1 MKAGRCSP
9 HHPIP
14 FRVSS
19 LASEKS
25 QPWRTVPFICRDWKR
40 KLLVLRDLCL
50 AAFGKDSGVEGGGV
64 YALLRKAS
72 DLIMPVSS
80 AMGRKGEPS

>member
-1 MKAGRCSP
+1 M
-9 HHPIP
+9 
-14 FRVSS
+14 
-19 LASEKS
+19 
-25 QPWRTVPFICRDWKR
+25 
-40 KLLVLRDLCL
+40 LRDLCL

-72 DLIMPVSS
+72 DLMPVSS

>member
-1 MKAGRCSP
+1 M
-9 HHPIP
+9 
-14 FRVSS
+14 
-19 LASEKS
+19 
-25 QPWRTVPFICRDWKR
+25 
-40 KLLVLRDLCL
+40 LRDLCL